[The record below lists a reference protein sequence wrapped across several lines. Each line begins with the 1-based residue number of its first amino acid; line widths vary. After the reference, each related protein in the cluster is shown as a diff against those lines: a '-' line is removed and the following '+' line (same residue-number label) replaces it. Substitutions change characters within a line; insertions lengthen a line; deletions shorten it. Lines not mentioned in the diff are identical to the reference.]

1 MENGNDKNPFPSI
14 MKKYQ
19 LKILD
24 YYIIKKFLGT
34 YFFAIL
40 LIICIAV
47 VFDFS
52 EKIDDF
58 LENNAPFKSILL
70 DYYLNF
76 IPYFAVLFAPLFTF
90 IAVIFFS
97 SRMAYNSEIIAIL
110 SSGVSFR
117 RMLWPYFVAASVI
130 TIFNFLLGNYVIP
143 HANGTRFKF
152 EELYYHQG
160 PQRFNDRNVHKQ
172 IEPGIFIYLEDYNTV
187 NNFGRRFS
195 IEKFEKGELVSKL
208 MSQDIRWDSTAR
220 KWVIKNYYIRDYVNG
235 KQILKQG
242 TSIDTTLKITPEE
255 FRRRDNAIE
264 AMTLGELNKFIENQ
278 RMQGSS
284 NVNALLVERNKRISF
299 PFSTFILTLIGVSV
313 SSRKVRGGIGMHI
326 GYGLL
331 ISFSYIL
338 FLQFSAQFA
347 ITGTLRPIVAVWI
360 PNFIYFFVALFL
372 YKMAPK

>member
-1 MENGNDKNPFPSI
+1 MENKDGKNGFSAI
-14 MKKYQ
+14 MSTLRLKK
-19 LKILD
+19 LD
-24 YYIIKKFLGT
+24 VYIIKKFLGT
-34 YFFAIL
+34 YFFAII

-58 LENNAPFKSILL
+58 LENNAPFRKIVFE
-70 DYYLNF
+70 YYLNF

-90 IAVIFFS
+90 ISVIFFT

-117 RMLWPYFVAASVI
+117 RLLWPYFIAATVI
-130 TIFNFLLGNYVIP
+130 MSFNFLLGNYIIP
-143 HANGTRFKF
+143 RANHVRFKF
-152 EELYYHQG
+152 EEQYYHEG
-160 PQRFNDRNVHKQ
+160 PQKFNDRNVHKQ

-187 NNFGRRFS
+187 NNYGRRFS
-195 IEKFEKGELVSKL
+195 IEKFENGELVSKL
-208 MSQDIRWDSTAR
+208 LSQDIRWDTTFK
-220 KWVIKNYYIRDYVNG
+220 KWEIRNYYIRDYKNG
-235 KQILKQG
+235 KQKITQG
-242 TSIDTTLKITPEE
+242 NVIDTTLKISPDE
-255 FRRRDNAIE
+255 FRRRDDAIE
-264 AMTLGELNKFIENQ
+264 AMSLKELNRFIENQ

-284 NVNALLVERNKRISF
+284 NVNALLVEKNRRVSF

-338 FLQFSAQFA
+338 FMQFSAQFA
-347 ITGTLRPIVAVWI
+347 ISGALPPLVAMWI
-360 PNFIYFFVALFL
+360 PNFIYLFVALFL